1 MEKKKV
7 VFLLKELI
15 IDGGVERVTA
25 NLGNAFEGFGFEVY
39 YYVLWEDETVVKELY
54 GNNVIVEPRNSDNK
68 VKKTSAALS
77 RFKAFLQEKDIDI
90 VISAKETA
98 NIIAFLA
105 ALSTS
110 KTSFILTRHVDFKGS
125 GQKLGALTL
134 KVMYALYSM
143 AKLSIV
149 CVSRDLANEIK
160 AMPFVQQKKV
170 SFVENAVF
178 NQNVI
183 EKGLTP
189 LNDENIQGDYICG
202 VGRLKHQKGFDILMK
217 AYSVCVNA
225 KADIPKLVLVGDGPD
240 HDALIKL
247 RAELKLEDSVI
258 FVGFTNNPYKYMKNS
273 KLFVLSSR
281 FEGMPTVLVEAIA
294 LGVPIVAT
302 NCPTGPSE
310 LIGHIDGVNLVK
322 VGDHEALA
330 AEIMANLANPRPI
343 DTAVVEGY
351 EFSNAARS
359 YLKLTE
365 E

>member
-15 IDGGVERVTA
+15 LDGGVEKVTA
-25 NLGNAFEGFGFEVY
+25 NLGKAFEGFGFDVY
-39 YYVLWEDETVVKELY
+39 YYVLWDDEKIVKGLY
-54 GNNVIVEPRNSDNK
+54 GENVIVEPRNSDNK
-68 VKKTSAALS
+68 LKKTFSALGK
-77 RFKAFLQEKDIDI
+77 FKDFLVDKDIDI

-98 NIIAFLA
+98 NIVAFLA
-105 ALSTS
+105 ALNKS

-134 KVMYALYSM
+134 KMMYALYSM

-149 CVSRDLANEIK
+149 CVSNELANEVK
-160 AMPFVQQKKV
+160 AIPLVRRNKV

-178 NQNVI
+178 NQEVI
-183 EKGLTP
+183 EQGLEP
-189 LNDENIQGDYICG
+189 LNDDNIQGDYICG
-202 VGRLKHQKGFDILMK
+202 VGRLKHQKGFDILMR
-217 AYSVCVNA
+217 AYSICIKA
-225 KADIPKLVLVGDGPD
+225 KQDIPKLVLVGDGPD

-247 RAELKLEDSVI
+247 RAELKLEDSVV
-258 FVGFTNNPYKYMKNS
+258 FAGYTNNPYKYMKNS

-281 FEGMPTVLVEAIA
+281 FEGMPTVLVEAIS

-302 NCPTGPSE
+302 DCPTGPSE
-310 LIGHIDGVNLVK
+310 LIGHIDGVNLVP
-322 VGDHEALA
+322 VGDHQALA
-330 AEIMANLANPRPI
+330 AEILAKLTAPHTI
-343 DTAVVEGY
+343 DKKAVEGY

>member
-1 MEKKKV
+1 VEKKKV

-15 IDGGVERVTA
+15 LDGGVEKVTA
-25 NLGNAFEGFGFEVY
+25 NLGKAFEGFGFEVY
-39 YYVLWEDETVVKELY
+39 YYVLWDDEATVKGLY
-54 GNNVIVEPRNSDNK
+54 GDNVFVEPRNSDNK
-68 VKKTSAALS
+68 FKKTSAALS
-77 RFKAFLQEKDIDI
+77 RFKHFLSDKDIDI

-98 NIIAFLA
+98 NIVAFLA
-105 ALSTS
+105 ALSKS

-134 KVMYALYSM
+134 KIMYALYSM

-149 CVSRDLANEIK
+149 CVSKDLANEVK

-178 NQNVI
+178 NQAVI
-183 EKGLTP
+183 EQGLEP
-189 LNDENIQGDYICG
+189 LNDDNIQGDYICG

-217 AYSVCVNA
+217 AYSICIKA
-225 KADIPKLVLVGDGPD
+225 KEDIPKLVLVGDGPD

-247 RAELKLEDSVI
+247 RAELKLENSVV
-258 FVGFTNNPYKYMKNS
+258 FAGYTNNPYKYMKNS

-294 LGVPIVAT
+294 LEVPIVST

-310 LIGHIDGVNLVK
+310 LIGHIDGVNLVR

-330 AEIMANLANPRPI
+330 AEILAKLTNPQAI
-343 DTAVVEGY
+343 DKKAVEGY

-359 YLKLTE
+359 YLKLTQE
-365 E
+365 